1 MLRDLNIMR
10 NKRLEKR
17 ENMYI
22 PKYFAIQDEE
32 VKYEIIEQNS
42 FATLFSQHNGEPYAT
57 HLPLL
62 LNRETLILHGH
73 FARPNDQWKDSG
85 NQQVLAIFQGPHSY
99 ISPSWYETNNA
110 VPTWNYV
117 AVHVYGELE
126 IVEDEQELID
136 SLQKLVHTYEDSKS
150 MYSLN
155 DVDPNYMAGLSKGIV
170 GFKIKINKIE
180 GKAKLSQNHSVER
193 RKLVVER
200 LERVGG
206 GGGRGM
212 GNWRKKK
219 TGLVK

>member
-1 MLRDLNIMR
+1 
-10 NKRLEKR
+10 
-17 ENMYI
+17 MYI

-32 VKYEIIEQNS
+32 MKYEIMEQNS

-62 LNRETLILHGH
+62 LNRETLTLHGH
-73 FARPNDQWKDSG
+73 FARPNEQWKDIG
-85 NQQVLAIFQGPHSY
+85 TQQVLAIFQGPHSY

-126 IVEDEQELID
+126 IVEDEID
-136 SLQKLVHTYEDSKS
+136 SLQDLVNKYEDPEST
-150 MYSLN
+150 YSLN
-155 DVDPNYMAGLSKGIV
+155 DVDPNYMGGLSKGIV

-193 RKLVVER
+193 QNLVVEK
-200 LERVGG
+200 LEKVGSEESK
-206 GGGRGM
+206 RIAELM
-212 GNWRKKK
+212 RK
-219 TGLVK
+219 